1 MRSPTATLL
10 ACAALVLGGC
20 SLPGGDDPPP
30 SPKREPTPGA
40 AAGPS
45 GKPPPAS
52 REPAEGRTIRA
63 WSAAV
68 NAGDFFKAAS
78 FFARG
83 AIVEQGLVIRLRD
96 RRDAIQFNSSL
107 PCKARVTDVDDEGRT
122 VLAAFRLLPGHE
134 GGCRGGGTA
143 RVRFRFEHGKFK
155 EWRQLDEG
163 DRPPSQI
170 A

>member
-1 MRSPTATLL
+1 VV
-10 ACAALVLGGC
+10 CGC
-20 SLPGGDDPPP
+20 SLPGGDDDPAPAAKGE
-30 SPKREPTPGA
+30 PKPGARGGPGA
-40 AAGPS
+40 AGKAAPPS
-45 GKPPPAS
+45 G
-52 REPAEGRTIRA
+52 EPAEGRTIRA

-68 NAGDFFKAAS
+68 NAGDFFEAAS

-83 AIVEQGLVIRLRD
+83 AIVEQGEVIRLRD
-96 RRDAIQFNSSL
+96 RGEAIQFNSSL
-107 PCKARVTDVDDEGRT
+107 PCRAQVTDVDDEGRT
-122 VLAAFRLLPGHE
+122 ILAAFRLLPGRA